1 MQLVFQHEMLQ
12 NEFNGGVA
20 RYTAKV
26 VIFFFAIKFVRVVRF
41 TDPERTSFAVSDV
54 TPAYGVIPA

>member
-1 MQLVFQHEMLQ
+1 MLQ

-26 VIFFFAIKFVRVVRF
+26 VISEYWIVFFAIKSVRFARF
-41 TDPERTSFAVSDV
+41 TDLGRTSFAASAVS
-54 TPAYGVIPA
+54 PANGVIPA

>member
-1 MQLVFQHEMLQ
+1 MLQ

-20 RYTAKV
+20 RYTANV
-26 VIFFFAIKFVRVVRF
+26 VMFFFAIKFVRVVHF

>member
-1 MQLVFQHEMLQ
+1 MLQ

-26 VIFFFAIKFVRVVRF
+26 VISEYWVVFFAIKSVRVARF
-41 TDPERTSFAVSDV
+41 TDLKRTSLAASDV
-54 TPAYGVIPA
+54 TPANGVIPA

>member
-1 MQLVFQHEMLQ
+1 MPQ

-20 RYTAKV
+20 RYTANV
-26 VIFFFAIKFVRVVRF
+26 VMFFFFAIKFVRVVRF

>member
-1 MQLVFQHEMLQ
+1 MLQ

-20 RYTAKV
+20 RSTAKV
-26 VIFFFAIKFVRVVRF
+26 VISEYWVVFFAIKSVRVARF
-41 TDPERTSFAVSDV
+41 THSGRTSFAVSDV